1 MMIYGYL
8 SHHLSDIFVWLADV
22 DLSWLSFWLSRCF
35 TWLFIAPLGRSSC
48 SGLGEKGGSAQKFFG
63 RWSLKRHWIMGL
75 LERTR
80 VDDCCR
86 PAKLGLHFCLA
97 MFGVSVLS
105 LWVLVVSDFS
115 ETFKQ
120 TPCSVSCKAQHLYLE
135 DMQGKAHVMASKVGV
150 LRLSIRSWVVN
161 LTP

>member
-1 MMIYGYL
+1 MIYGYL
-8 SHHLSDIFVWLADV
+8 WHHVRHVIYGRRR
-22 DLSWLSFWLSRCF
+22 SFWEASGCPGASLGSSLLLWAGQVAWVWGF
-35 TWLFIAPLGRSSC
+35 FWGQLQNSSVVGVSTGIGSWDYWKELELMIVAGLPSFAGWVFISVWR
-48 SGLGEKGGSAQKFFG
+48 
-63 RWSLKRHWIMGL
+63 
-75 LERTR
+75 
-80 VDDCCR
+80 
-86 PAKLGLHFCLA
+86 CLA
-97 MFGVSVLS
+97 FPVLS

-120 TPCSVSCKAQHLYLE
+120 NPCSLSCKAQHLYLE